1 MWIKYRVVDKAWM
14 ESEGKRLKKK
24 LDDAINSN
32 DKDVE
37 LVIFTETE
45 WECVKHQLWQAASYI
60 INHDFNAQMVEGKR
74 VLRMGRYRWCIN
86 IFKEEVDHPE
96 PTTITLGSVM
106 FREV

>member
-14 ESEGKRLKKK
+14 RAEGERLKKK

-37 LVIFTETE
+37 LAVFTQSE
-45 WECVKHQLWQAASYI
+45 WESVRHQFWQAASYQPM
-60 INHDFNAQMVEGKR
+60 NDFDTQMVAGKK
-74 VLRMGRYRWCIN
+74 VLRMGRYRNIN
-86 IFKEEVDHPE
+86 VYKEEVDQPA
-96 PTTITLGSVM
+96 PTTVTLGSVM